1 MSPNMNTASGAG
13 TRGMLANRA
22 QQPSQ
27 QGYTVNKP
35 QASIEQAGQ
44 PQGIGQYTY
53 AVEEVEDQVP
63 EKIYR

>member
-1 MSPNMNTASGAG
+1 
-13 TRGMLANRA
+13 MLANRA